1 MNMSNQS
8 NMEKRLK
15 LDFYGRSR
23 LVIAVFVMATL
34 ISAVPATGA
43 ADQSDKRLKGLFE
56 RLKTTPDPLEAQRIE
71 SEIWQIWIDCGRE
84 DMKTVVEQGIQ
95 AMSMGQ
101 LEEAITIFDRVVT
114 ELPDFAEGWNKR
126 ATVHY
131 LKGDYS
137 ASVIDIER
145 TLALEPRHFGAISG
159 MGLIF
164 MARGDEAGA
173 LKAFK
178 EVLKIHPHAR
188 GAQFHVEEL
197 RKKLMSQGA

>member
-1 MNMSNQS
+1 M
-8 NMEKRLK
+8 
-15 LDFYGRSR
+15 
-23 LVIAVFVMATL
+23 
-34 ISAVPATGA
+34 
-43 ADQSDKRLKGLFE
+43 
-56 RLKTTPDPLEAQRIE
+56 
-71 SEIWQIWIDCGRE
+71 
-84 DMKTVVEQGIQ
+84 
-95 AMSMGQ
+95 
-101 LEEAITIFDRVVT
+101 T
-114 ELPDFAEGWNKR
+114 ELPDYAEGWNKR